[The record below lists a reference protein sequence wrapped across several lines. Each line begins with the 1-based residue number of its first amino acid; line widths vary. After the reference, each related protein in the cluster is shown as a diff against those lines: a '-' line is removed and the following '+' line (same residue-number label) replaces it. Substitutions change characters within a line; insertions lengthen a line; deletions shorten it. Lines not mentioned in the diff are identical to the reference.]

1 MVHGWSTGWSTPA
14 GQGLLTASE
23 VGAVPTDLR
32 EQTVDPTPLTQLAD
46 VAATYPPTPAPIAP
60 PGLEDLGNTVIGWM
74 KWILVIC
81 GVAGLMWCG
90 IMMTIGRRNRSAM
103 AADGASGIPWVLG
116 GLTCGLVAAAVV
128 AMMLGL

>member
-1 MVHGWSTGWSTPA
+1 MVHEAGNAARSGSGSAPA
-14 GQGLLTASE
+14 PGRRAEDLRAWEPTVDLTAYFHAA
-23 VGAVPTDLR
+23 AV
-32 EQTVDPTPLTQLAD
+32 LA
-46 VAATYPPTPAPIAP
+46 APYPPTPEPIAP
-60 PGLEDLGNTVIGWM
+60 PGLDQLGDMVIGWL
-74 KWILVIC
+74 KWVLVIC

-128 AMMLGL
+128 ALMLGL

>member
-1 MVHGWSTGWSTPA
+1 MLEVRLSRPHAGLRACSLGDAPA
-14 GQGLLTASE
+14 ERLLCATNML
-23 VGAVPTDLR
+23 DLYLPMF
-32 EQTVDPTPLTQLAD
+32 VMFG
-46 VAATYPPTPAPIAP
+46 VA
-60 PGLEDLGNTVIGWM
+60 
-74 KWILVIC
+74 LVIC

-90 IMMTIGRRNRSAM
+90 IMMTIGRRSRSAM

>member
-1 MVHGWSTGWSTPA
+1 VNPTHIA
-14 GQGLLTASE
+14 QLL
-23 VGAVPTDLR
+23 L
-32 EQTVDPTPLTQLAD
+32 D
-46 VAATYPPTPAPIAP
+46 VIDAPPVLPPTPPPIAP
-60 PGLEDLGNTVIGWM
+60 PGLGELGNTIIGWL
-74 KWILVIC
+74 KWILVIS

>member
-1 MVHGWSTGWSTPA
+1 
-14 GQGLLTASE
+14 
-23 VGAVPTDLR
+23 
-32 EQTVDPTPLTQLAD
+32 VDPTPLTQLAD
-46 VAATYPPTPAPIAP
+46 AAAAVAATYPPTPGPIAP
-60 PGLEDLGNTVIGWM
+60 PGLETLGDTVVGWM
-74 KWILVIC
+74 KWTLVIC

-128 AMMLGL
+128 ATMLKL

>member
-1 MVHGWSTGWSTPA
+1 MVHDWSTGWSTPTGH
-14 GQGLLTASE
+14 GQLTASDRVRSSSLQE
-23 VGAVPTDLR
+23 P
-32 EQTVDPTPLTQLAD
+32 TVDPSTIDAVLD
-46 VAATYPPTPAPIAP
+46 VAATYPPTPGPIAP